1 MALFGITKIDYCKA
15 NALAFSG
22 AYNQFYGVASEPTN
36 TFTNICDVVK
46 NRATLSI
53 EQQVVSKEVL
63 YTSRL
68 VFVTDTDPMLASDYY
83 AFVVTTNAGE
93 RILIGAQNR
102 PRTIVT
108 TAQNV
113 AATAGDLTAYT
124 TTVEWQTNYRP
135 LRLPVTVTPVT
146 DTRQF
151 DICCGQIARPVAPDL
166 REFEICCG
174 EIIGEVP
181 PTLLTVRWLNGDG
194 SLLDSKT
201 YYSNQ
206 PEPTTTAIPT
216 KAPTSEY
223 TYIFDHWQVQSV
235 IGTVKTYEPIF
246 TAVSIVLTVRWLNGD
261 GSVLD
266 SKTYAPGQP
275 EPTTTKKAT
284 KAFDGEK
291 CYTFDHWIEVS
302 DVDNVKTYGP
312 VFLYFPAHNEA
323 YIELVYAVDG
333 TDVMDTNN
341 NVKNV
346 RQWNNSSSGS
356 YLQLD
361 FSGSGFV
368 YVGNN
373 TYRIGSASWWNVSG
387 EQFVTLCGFKAH
399 GRYSIVSI
407 IYPATLGGNYIPEE
421 NSENQIAALHRPGTM
436 STAQY
441 LLDVYGE
448 IL

>member
-113 AATAGDLTAYT
+113 AATASDLTAYT

-166 REFEICCG
+166 REFEVCCG
-174 EIIGEVP
+174 EIVGEVP

-194 SLLDSKT
+194 SVLDSKN

-206 PEPTTTAIPT
+206 PEPTTTAVPT
-216 KAPTSEY
+216 KAPTSHY
-223 TYIFDHWQVQSV
+223 SYVFDHWQVQSV
-235 IGTVKTYEPIF
+235 IGTVKTYEPVFNEVANEIYVPI
-246 TAVSIVLTVRWLNGD
+246 TTQGNGPNMYVSGNAYNSTTVSTLGYTGKGDSWL
-261 GSVLD
+261 
-266 SKTYAPGQP
+266 
-275 EPTTTKKAT
+275 
-284 KAFDGEK
+284 
-291 CYTFDHWIEVS
+291 
-302 DVDNVKTYGP
+302 
-312 VFLYFPAHNEA
+312 LYFNNRLLYP
-323 YIELVYAVDG
+323 YYCKF
-333 TDVMDTNN
+333 TDTEECTYLSADWSAFNAAFPDMHPIYHPDNPTF
-341 NVKNV
+341 
-346 RQWNNSSSGS
+346 QIGYYSDEWQGS
-356 YLQLD
+356 
-361 FSGSGFV
+361 
-368 YVGNN
+368 
-373 TYRIGSASWWNVSG
+373 I
-387 EQFVTLCGFKAH
+387 
-399 GRYSIVSI
+399 
-407 IYPATLGGNYIPEE
+407 
-421 NSENQIAALHRPGTM
+421 
-436 STAQY
+436 
-441 LLDVYGE
+441 
-448 IL
+448 

>member
-53 EQQVVSKEVL
+53 EQQVVNKEVL

-151 DICCGQIARPVAPDL
+151 DICCGQIARPVAPDT
-166 REFEICCG
+166 RQFDICCG
-174 EIIGEVP
+174 KIIGTPEV
-181 PTLLTVRWLNGDG
+181 LTVIWQNYDG
-194 SLLDSKT
+194 TELERKNYFEGT
-201 YYSNQ
+201 
-206 PEPTTTAIPT
+206 PEPTTSIVPTRRGDGTYGYTFDVWELYSQTATT
-216 KAPTSEY
+216 KIYRAH
-223 TYIFDHWQVQSV
+223 YIAAALPEKPLHFYVYFTAT
-235 IGTVKTYEPIF
+235 GTVATTKTLFYGDVNGSTTQRNLFESSDVGQKDIF
-246 TAVSIVLTVRWLNGD
+246 VGANQYFYNANYFKFPQSEAFTVLTVDWDYL
-261 GSVLD
+261 
-266 SKTYAPGQP
+266 
-275 EPTTTKKAT
+275 
-284 KAFDGEK
+284 FDW
-291 CYTFDHWIEVS
+291 YPNLTPI
-302 DVDNVKTYGP
+302 VDN
-312 VFLYFPAHNEA
+312 
-323 YIELVYAVDG
+323 
-333 TDVMDTNN
+333 NN
-341 NVKNV
+341 P
-346 RQWNNSSSGS
+346 S
-356 YLQLD
+356 LI
-361 FSGSGFV
+361 
-368 YVGNN
+368 
-373 TYRIGSASWWNVSG
+373 IG
-387 EQFVTLCGFKAH
+387 
-399 GRYSIVSI
+399 Y
-407 IYPATLGGNYIPEE
+407 Y
-421 NSENQIAALHRPGTM
+421 SENWEGDI
-436 STAQY
+436 
-441 LLDVYGE
+441 
-448 IL
+448 